1 MHIYMP
7 VDVREWI
14 SYFRNQLTNKM
25 DLNKITVVMVYAL
38 LRMFDLFFYK
48 SSSKATVIEIALFK
62 RF

>member
-1 MHIYMP
+1 MP

>member
-1 MHIYMP
+1 MP

-48 SSSKATVIEIALFK
+48 SSSKAFVIEIALFK

>member
-48 SSSKATVIEIALFK
+48 SLSKATVIEIALFK

>member
-1 MHIYMP
+1 MP
-7 VDVREWI
+7 VVTVDVREWI

>member
-1 MHIYMP
+1 MP

-48 SSSKATVIEIALFK
+48 SSSKATVLEIALFK